1 MGTGSTARAVWPCPL
16 LTMPS
21 RTARRSGLIHQNTD
35 GTTEMVRLL
44 TNGKGGTSMAYRM
57 PISFSWLAGT
67 PILAHPWE
75 EFVLTT

>member
-1 MGTGSTARAVWPCPL
+1 
-16 LTMPS
+16 
-21 RTARRSGLIHQNTD
+21 
-35 GTTEMVRLL
+35 MVRLL

>member
-1 MGTGSTARAVWPCPL
+1 MGMGLTARVVQPCPL

-21 RTARRSGLIHQNTD
+21 RTARPGGLIHQNAD
-35 GTTEMVRLL
+35 GMTKMARLL

-57 PISFSWLAGT
+57 PTSFCWLAGT
-67 PILAHPWE
+67 PIMAHPWE